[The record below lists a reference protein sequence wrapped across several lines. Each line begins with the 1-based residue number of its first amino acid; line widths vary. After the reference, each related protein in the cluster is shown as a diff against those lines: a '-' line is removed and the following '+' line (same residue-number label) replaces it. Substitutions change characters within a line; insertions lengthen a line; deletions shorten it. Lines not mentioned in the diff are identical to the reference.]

1 MDIRKIEQNGH
12 VYMFV
17 NETWETYHAWG
28 HKTTLF
34 IDDVERATKKIRY
47 YNRTWECYTYQ
58 TTMRCCIDDLIAD
71 YTKNFTDNYKDFN
84 GIKRLTKNK
93 KINLLHELH
102 NTEKYLELQGVMHQL
117 NYSR

>member
-34 IDDVERATKKIRY
+34 IDDIERATKKIRY

-58 TTMRCCIDDLIAD
+58 TTMRCCIDDLIAELT
-71 YTKNFTDNYKDFN
+71 TKYINNYKKTN
-84 GIKRLTKNK
+84 NIKRLTKNK
-93 KINLLHELH
+93 KQDALKNLHE
-102 NTEKYLELQGVMHQL
+102 TIDYKELQGVMHQL
-117 NYSR
+117 NYSC